1 MKPMTPIIMP
11 TLVISLVETRPVE
24 AAMAFGG
31 VDIGK
36 SMAMD
41 AHMAMKGISAYIPPM
56 LSN

>member
-1 MKPMTPIIMP
+1 MTPMIMP

-41 AHMAMKGISAYIPPM
+41 AHIAMKGISAYIPPI